1 MPRSYDQT
9 RSSLHPR
16 PTAAPDPSPWNHQR
30 RSWTDNGVRYTMES
44 ASYSSPGLSFQAMG
58 GGSHGLLG
66 NMMSS
71 SSHTH
76 RNSLDHSGFGNGLFG
91 AALGLM
97 EGLWSTN
104 QPRVQ
109 APRARPRQTPMFDDS
124 DEDPIED
131 NDDDLA
137 YGSLNSSSNHRRSMF
152 SRVKDR
158 FLDGKQQTAKPPQPT
173 AAASRSARPQRETRH
188 PQRGSTQGAPPSEV
202 EAVSDE
208 ELAHNRQRP
217 QNTRANS
224 SKAEVIA
231 ALETAV
237 QYHNNEVKKCKKQL
251 ERATRER
258 GVHSGHLQQLLNEL
272 RMRERALATA
282 IQELESARV
291 NFSQSRSN
299 QLPPRNRGPS
309 RTNTA
314 PQASRTAFME
324 DPLFQEGMPGFSTN
338 RRSTN
343 PIFAQMDDDMDAFG
357 QDLFDDIHRHFFGHA
372 FMFDDVPDDFG
383 FFGIPRHADS
393 QRKRPKYTRGTS
405 SRSAG
410 FAPGFTQSPPRPP
423 PTLLTPEEAKRLFEQ
438 YNKQWLAL
446 APIDSRIPYP
456 TRGLHAPALVARDTL
471 WAPTLSAHPATWSE
485 ETVMQANA
493 QAFFLNVVG
502 LTPQYSEAPGSG
514 QVQMGY
520 EKAKATATQKEQL
533 VAILKKEKMRWH
545 SDKLGR
551 RNNGRP
557 GANETLQ
564 NDARARAVFHAVCAL
579 METAME

>member
-1 MPRSYDQT
+1 
-9 RSSLHPR
+9 
-16 PTAAPDPSPWNHQR
+16 
-30 RSWTDNGVRYTMES
+30 MES

-66 NMMSS
+66 NTMSS
-71 SSHTH
+71 PSHTN

-97 EGLWSTN
+97 EGLWSTT

-109 APRARPRQTPMFDDS
+109 APRALPRQTPLFDDS
-124 DEDPIED
+124 DENPIED

-137 YGSLNSSSNHRRSMF
+137 YGSLNSSSNRRRSMF

-158 FLDGKQQTAKPPQPT
+158 FLDGKQQTAKPPQQT
-173 AAASRSARPQRETRH
+173 DAASRSARPQREMRH
-188 PQRGSTQGAPPSEV
+188 PQRGSAQRAAPSEV
-202 EAVSDE
+202 DAVSDDE
-208 ELAHNRQRP
+208 VPNGRQRP
-217 QNTRANS
+217 QNTRSNC

-251 ERATRER
+251 ERATRQR
-258 GVHSGHLQQLLNEL
+258 GVHSGHLQALLNEL
-272 RMRERALATA
+272 RMRERSLATA
-282 IQELESARV
+282 IQDLESARV

-299 QLPPRNRGPS
+299 QQRPGNQGPS

-314 PQASRTAFME
+314 PRGSRTAFME
-324 DPLFQEGMPGFSTN
+324 DPLVQEGIPGFSTN

-343 PIFAQMDDDMDAFG
+343 PIFAQMDEDIDVFG
-357 QDLFDDIHRHFFGHA
+357 HDLFDDIHRHFFGHP
-372 FMFDDVPDDFG
+372 FMFDDEPDDFG
-383 FFGIPRHADS
+383 FFGIPRRADS

-410 FAPGFTQSPPRPP
+410 SAPGFTSTPLKPQ

-471 WAPTLSAHPATWSE
+471 WAPT
-485 ETVMQANA
+485 
-493 QAFFLNVVG
+493 
-502 LTPQYSEAPGSG
+502 
-514 QVQMGY
+514 
-520 EKAKATATQKEQL
+520 
-533 VAILKKEKMRWH
+533 
-545 SDKLGR
+545 
-551 RNNGRP
+551 
-557 GANETLQ
+557 
-564 NDARARAVFHAVCAL
+564 
-579 METAME
+579 

>member
-1 MPRSYDQT
+1 MPRSYDQA
-9 RSSLHPR
+9 RSSLHQQ
-16 PTAAPDPSPWNHQR
+16 PTATSDPSPWNHQR

-58 GGSHGLLG
+58 GGSHGSFG
-66 NMMSS
+66 NMMSAS
-71 SSHTH
+71 PHTN
-76 RNSLDHSGFGNGLFG
+76 RNPLDHSGFGNGLFG

-109 APRARPRQTPMFDDS
+109 APRALPRRTSLLDDS

-158 FLDGKQQTAKPPQPT
+158 FLDGRQQTAKPPQQA
-173 AAASRSARPQRETRH
+173 AAASRSARPQRETRQ
-188 PQRGSTQGAPPSEV
+188 PQRGSAQRAAPSEV
-202 EAVSDE
+202 EAASDDE
-208 ELAHNRQRP
+208 MPQSRQRP
-217 QNTRANS
+217 QNSRSNS
-224 SKAEVIA
+224 SKAERIA
-231 ALETAV
+231 ALEAAV
-237 QYHNNEVKKCKKQL
+237 QYQNNEVKKCKKQL
-251 ERATRER
+251 ERATRQR
-258 GVHSGHLQQLLNEL
+258 GVHSGHLQALLNEL
-272 RMRERALATA
+272 RMRERSLATA
-282 IQELESARV
+282 IQDLELARV
-291 NFSQSRSN
+291 SFSQSRSN
-299 QLPPRNRGPS
+299 QQIPRNRGPS

-314 PQASRTAFME
+314 PQASRTAFVE
-324 DPLFQEGMPGFSTN
+324 DPFFHEGIPGFSTN
-338 RRSTN
+338 RRSAN
-343 PIFAQMDDDMDAFG
+343 PIFAQMDDDMDSFG
-357 QDLFDDIHRHFFGHA
+357 HEIFDDIHRHFFGNA
-372 FMFDDVPDDFG
+372 FMFDEEPDDFG

-410 FAPGFTQSPPRPP
+410 FAPGFAATPPKPP
-423 PTLLTPEEAKRLFEQ
+423 PTLLTPEEAKKLFEQ
-438 YNKQWLAL
+438 YNRQWLAL

-471 WAPTLSAHPATWSE
+471 WAPTISAHPATWSE

-502 LTPQYSEAPGSG
+502 LTPQYSEAPGGG

-520 EKAKATATQKEQL
+520 EKATATATQKEQL

-551 RNNGRP
+551 RNNGRS
-557 GANETLQ
+557 GANEALQ
-564 NDARARAVFHAVCAL
+564 NDVRARAVFHAVCAL

>member
-1 MPRSYDQT
+1 MPRSYDRS
-9 RSSLHPR
+9 RSSLHSR
-16 PTAAPDPSPWNHQR
+16 PTVAPDASPWNHQR

-44 ASYSSPGLSFQAMG
+44 ASYSSPGLSFHAMG

-66 NMMSS
+66 NMMSAS
-71 SSHTH
+71 PHTN
-76 RNSLDHSGFGNGLFG
+76 RNSLDHSGFGNGLFD

-109 APRARPRQTPMFDDS
+109 TSRALPRQKPLFDES
-124 DEDPIED
+124 GEGSIED

-137 YGSLNSSSNHRRSMF
+137 YGSLNSSSKHRRSMF

-158 FLDGKQQTAKPPQPT
+158 FLDGKQQTAKPPQQA
-173 AAASRSARPQRETRH
+173 AAASRSVRPQRETRQ
-188 PQRGSTQGAPPSEV
+188 PQRGSAQRGGPSDV
-202 EAVSDE
+202 EAISDDE
-208 ELAHNRQRP
+208 VPDNRQRP
-217 QNTRANS
+217 QNTRSNS

-237 QYHNNEVKKCKKQL
+237 QYQNNEVKKCKKQL
-251 ERATRER
+251 ERATRQR
-258 GVHSGHLQQLLNEL
+258 GVHSGHLQPLLNEL
-272 RMRERALATA
+272 RVRERSLATA
-282 IQELESARV
+282 IQDLESARV
-291 NFSQSRSN
+291 NFPQSRSS
-299 QLPPRNRGPS
+299 QQPSRNRGPS
-309 RTNTA
+309 RRSTG
-314 PQASRTAFME
+314 PQASRTAFVE
-324 DPLFQEGMPGFSTN
+324 DPLFQEGMPWFSTN

-343 PIFAQMDDDMDAFG
+343 PIFAQMDDDMDSFG
-357 QDLFDDIHRHFFGHA
+357 HDLFDDIHRHFFGHA
-372 FMFDDVPDDFG
+372 FMFDDEPDDFG
-383 FFGIPRHADS
+383 FFGIPHHADA
-393 QRKRPKYTRGTS
+393 QRKRPRYTRGTS

-410 FAPGFTQSPPRPP
+410 FAPGFTSTPPKPP
-423 PTLLTPEEAKRLFEQ
+423 PTLLTPEEAKRLFGQ

-471 WAPTLSAHPATWSE
+471 WAPTISAHPATWSE

-520 EKAKATATQKEQL
+520 EKAKATTMQKEQL

-557 GANETLQ
+557 GANEALQ
-564 NDARARAVFHAVCAL
+564 NDVRARAVFHAVCAL
-579 METAME
+579 METTME

>member
-1 MPRSYDQT
+1 MPRTYDQT
-9 RSSLHPR
+9 RSSVHSR
-16 PTAAPDPSPWNHQR
+16 PTAAPEPSPWSHQR

-58 GGSHGLLG
+58 GGSHGMLG

-71 SSHTH
+71 SSHTN

-97 EGLWSTN
+97 EGLWSSN

-109 APRARPRQTPMFDDS
+109 ASRALPRQTPIFDDS
-124 DEDPIED
+124 DEDPVED

-137 YGSLNSSSNHRRSMF
+137 YGSLNSSNNRRRSMF

-158 FLDGKQQTAKPPQPT
+158 FLDGKQQTAMPPQQT

-188 PQRGSTQGAPPSEV
+188 PQRGSAQRAAPSEV
-202 EAVSDE
+202 DAVSDDE
-208 ELAHNRQRP
+208 VPHGRQRP
-217 QNTRANS
+217 QNTRSNS
-224 SKAEVIA
+224 SKAEVVA

-251 ERATRER
+251 ERATRQR
-258 GVHSGHLQQLLNEL
+258 GVHSGHLQPLLNEL
-272 RMRERALATA
+272 RMRERSLATA
-282 IQELESARV
+282 IQELESARI

-314 PQASRTAFME
+314 SQASRNAFME
-324 DPLFQEGMPGFSTN
+324 DPLIQEGMPGFSTN

-343 PIFAQMDDDMDAFG
+343 PIFAQMEDDMDAFG
-357 QDLFDDIHRHFFGHA
+357 HDLFDDIHRHFFGHA
-372 FMFDDVPDDFG
+372 LMFDDEPDDFG
-383 FFGIPRHADS
+383 FFGIPRQADA
-393 QRKRPKYTRGTS
+393 QRKRPRYTRGPS

-410 FAPGFTQSPPRPP
+410 FTSGFTSTPPKPP

-446 APIDSRIPYP
+446 APTDSRIPYP

-520 EKAKATATQKEQL
+520 EKAKATATQKDQL

-557 GANETLQ
+557 GANEALQ